1 MGAGASCGME
11 QGVCVWDNHRRDIL
25 LDRGQQGSLK
35 EELWE
40 DKGKMCVKRLSSDA

>member
-1 MGAGASCGME
+1 ME